1 MAHGESQH
9 RRQLVRRI
17 KLRMQVLGLNNGDVA
32 RGVGAA
38 HSAVS
43 DWLDERKTSLP
54 SALKLMRMPAVL
66 RCSSDWLLGL
76 SERIAPVD
84 ATTDERS
91 TTGYLAALLD
101 IKHAADDLALAK
113 QGKGLSSGLSAA
125 DVAARVAR
133 AGQAVEQVRGNSPP
147 PRARPTAQGR
157 RGA

>member
-1 MAHGESQH
+1 MARGEGQL
-9 RRQLVRRI
+9 RRELVRRI
-17 KLRMQVLGLNNGDVA
+17 KARMQVLDLNNGDLA

-43 DWLDERKTSLP
+43 DWLDESKTSLP
-54 SALKLMRMPAVL
+54 SALKLMRMPRVL

-76 SERIAPVD
+76 SERIDPAD
-84 ATTDERS
+84 ATADERS

-101 IKHAADDLALAK
+101 MTHAADDLAVAK
-113 QGKGLSSGLSAA
+113 RGKGSTGVAAA

-133 AGQAVEQVRGNSPP
+133 ANQAAEQVRGDPPP
-147 PRARPTAQGR
+147 PRARPSHQRR